1 MTLSTPPTAA
11 MDAPEFGPEVLE
23 RPSARRSARCRP
35 GEMMSIR
42 DACELAGLSDETLRA
57 WAARGCCIAIGDSPS
72 ELSLPRWQFQPRVLK
87 ALPRIAA
94 ALGRR
99 DGAALLAYLE
109 TPAAALD
116 GATPR
121 RLIEQGHAD
130 RVIADAAR
138 QAA

>member
-1 MTLSTPPTAA
+1 MTLSTQLSAV
-11 MDAPEFGPEVLE
+11 DAPDFAPEPLD
-23 RPSARRSARCRP
+23 RSARPAVPPRR
-35 GEMMSIR
+35 GDMMSIR
-42 DACELAGLSDETLRA
+42 DACELAGLSDETIRA
-57 WAARGCCIAIGDSPS
+57 WAARGCCIAIAAHPGD
-72 ELSLPRWQFQPRVLK
+72 LCLPRWQFQPRVLK
-87 ALPRIAA
+87 ALPRVAA